1 VKLPRQ
7 VILAHGPGITSAR
20 GLGASESAGAYV
32 DSLAGG
38 DRDLVGGVCKALGLP
53 RVGWVLDARNLG
65 CGLFELAGRQTGRGR
80 GWAQVPDWM
89 HALVL
94 ASLVHP
100 DPPAELLAHASKAR
114 LP

>member
-1 VKLPRQ
+1 MKN
-7 VILAHGPGITSAR
+7 PGSTSAR

-32 DSLAGG
+32 DSLAAGE
-38 DRDLVGGVCKALGLP
+38 RDLAGGVCKALGLP
-53 RVGWVLDARNLG
+53 RIGWVLDARHLG
-65 CGLFELAGRQTGRGR
+65 CGLFELARRQTRMGQ

-100 DPPAELLAHASKAR
+100 DPPAELLAHASIILATGYVEVVQ
-114 LP
+114 